1 MGSDSCQEMLL
12 REASSERKSSWDIKV
27 RPKMKGQTV
36 QETCPAPELSSF
48 PSTPKASEKT
58 GEGQG
63 GLKRWR
69 GNSHDPTRFLLQT
82 SQPTME
88 DMLKPKGR

>member
-1 MGSDSCQEMLL
+1 MGSNTCQEMLL
-12 REASSERKSSWDIKV
+12 REALSERKSPWDHKV
-27 RPKMKGQTV
+27 CPKMKGRTV

-48 PSTPKASEKT
+48 PSTLKASEKT

-69 GNSHDPTRFLLQT
+69 GISHDPTHFLLQI